1 MSEFPTP
8 EKEYDPLLGL
18 DKFLHRRLCLLMEK
32 IANLPEQKSPTPFG
46 YISFDKNKKRIYPNS
61 DTPETVDDAMYAEIF
76 KETKILSQDYFD
88 AAKQSLEVNN
98 VLKARFFIDQAMQLL
113 ANLNMEVPE
122 EFVVLNAEILSKTS
136 GK

>member
-1 MSEFPTP
+1 
-8 EKEYDPLLGL
+8 
-18 DKFLHRRLCLLMEK
+18 MEK